1 MPWRGPKERGE
12 FPTLGYDIADWI
24 EENIIIPDGN
34 RVGQPYIL
42 TQEQLK
48 HLVHAYRLRP
58 GARAEE
64 GSLAFEYYGILLM
77 RPQKWGKDPFA
88 AAMVIAQ
95 ALGDVQFDG
104 WDANGEPVGRPVP
117 TPWIQCAG
125 NAEEQCDN
133 TWRPIL
139 TMLREGPLAATKGL
153 DVGDTRINLPSR
165 GRIEPVTASA
175 RARQGARVT
184 FVTMTE
190 SHLMTENSG
199 GLKLGRTLKRNC
211 AGMDGRWIEI
221 TNAYDPSEQ
230 SVAQRTHEAKAP
242 GVYCDYRPP
251 RTRIDLDDDAALKR
265 ELIYVYGDSEI
276 SAGGWVRK
284 ERIMADI
291 RDPAT
296 GEGEARRYFLNEISV
311 GSEDAVDAVKWTAQ
325 SRRGDV
331 LAPNERIAVG
341 FIGSQTNKATSLVG
355 VRISDGHAVHLKTW
369 ERPGHIPQGDWRVPI
384 EEVNQTVKEIFE
396 AYRVFTMFCSPH
408 SWQTEVN
415 AWAGEYHG
423 RQLESGSDWKTQI
436 VELWLNSEQ
445 RMDQVIDRFQTAH
458 RGAEI
463 THDGSEE
470 LVKHALQSALA
481 NGRRRASAEERL
493 PGAPD
498 YYRRVVCKLSGESN
512 SAFMALLL
520 AFEARGWAIEHG
532 ALVIE
537 EGPPNLW

>member
-1 MPWRGPKERGE
+1 MPWRGPKKKGE

-24 EENIIIPDGN
+24 EANIIIPDGQ
-34 RVGQPYIL
+34 RVGEPYIL

-48 HLVHAYRLRP
+48 HLIHAYRLKPNARP
-58 GARAEE
+58 GD
-64 GSLAFEYYGILLM
+64 GSLAFEYYGILLV

-88 AAMVIAQ
+88 ASMVIAQ
-95 ALGDVQFDG
+95 ALGEVDFDG
-104 WDANGEPVGRPVP
+104 WDANGEPVGRPRP

-139 TMLREGPLAATKGL
+139 TMLREGPLNTTPGL

-199 GLKLGRTLKRNC
+199 GLKLARTLKRNC

-221 TNAYDPSEQ
+221 TNAWDPSEQ
-230 SVAQRTHEAKAP
+230 SVAQRTYEARAA
-242 GVYCDYRPP
+242 GIYVDYRPP
-251 RTRIDLDDDAALKR
+251 RSRIDLEDDQALKR

-276 SAGGWVRK
+276 TAGGWVRK

-296 GEGEARRYFLNEISV
+296 GEGEARRYFLNEVSV
-311 GSEDAVDAVKWTAQ
+311 GSEDAVDPVRWAAQ
-325 SRRGDV
+325 SRKDQV
-331 LAPNERIAVG
+331 LAPGERIALG
-341 FIGSQTNKATSLVG
+341 FIGSQTNKSTSIVAS
-355 VRISDGHAVHLKTW
+355 RISDGHCVHLHTW
-369 ERPGHIPQGDWRVPI
+369 ERPGHIPQGEWHVPI
-384 EEVNQTVKEIFE
+384 PEVNAKMKEIFQ
-396 AYRVFTMFCSPH
+396 AYDIFTMFCSPH
-408 SWQTEVN
+408 GWQTEVN
-415 AWAGEYHG
+415 GWAGEWHG
-423 RQLESGSDWKTQI
+423 KPVKNGSDWKTQV

-445 RMDQVIDRFQTAH
+445 RLDQVIERFNTSH
-458 RGAEI
+458 KGNEI
-463 THDGSEE
+463 SHDGSEIM
-470 LVKHALQSALA
+470 VTHALQSALA

-498 YYRRVVCKLSGESN
+498 YYRRVVCKSWGSSN
-512 SAFMALLL
+512 SAFMATLL

-532 ALVIE
+532 ALALD